1 MAQINDSQ
9 PSYPVITFRVNL
21 DLSVKQNEPYRI
33 NLEGNEISTEASNIK
48 NTRSIFLPGLLG
60 AENRAL
66 KHGDT
71 FTVKGLK
78 AQYLKNTY
86 VTGDPDDLLQIV
98 E

>member
-1 MAQINDSQ
+1 MAQVNDSQ
-9 PSYPVITFRVNL
+9 PSHPVITFRVNL
-21 DLSVKQNEPYRI
+21 DLAVKQNEAYRTT
-33 NLEGNEISTEASNIK
+33 LSGNETATEASNIK

-78 AQYLKNTY
+78 AQYLKTTY